1 MSWDMEVDL
10 LAVGAGACGLAA
22 AIAAHDEGLQAAVV
36 EKLERPGGNTA
47 LSTGSVP
54 GAGSRFQ
61 RAAGI
66 EDSVERML
74 ADYRRVAGEHDVPE
88 VMQRLIEI
96 SAPLCEWLVDRVEA
110 QMSIIT
116 DYAHVGHSVPRLH
129 APRSRRGRD
138 LLEDLLR
145 AVEKRDIPLATGN
158 GVKELVTDA
167 RGAPIGA
174 IVSGARAAE
183 TRIGAKKIVLA
194 CNGFAANAD
203 LVREYCGEIAGA
215 QYFGALGSTGEAVLW
230 GRRLDAALGN
240 MGAYQGYAAVSYPHG
255 QLLSWTTLEKGGIL
269 VNEQGERFGNEGLGY
284 SGFAK
289 VVLAQEG
296 REPHRQAKIFAVFD
310 DRICRHAQR
319 EEEFKELLD
328 YGGIK
333 PLEPSEPLRKTI
345 EAYNAAARGE
355 RPDPFGRTAFEMAP
369 LQAPYWTAQVV
380 PGLFHT
386 QGGLRTDADARVL
399 SRAGKPIPNLFA
411 GGGAAAGISGRSGA
425 LGYLSGNG
433 LLSALGLGYLAGRAA
448 AAEIRRGEV

>member
-1 MSWDMEVDL
+1 MNWDMEVDL

-22 AIAAHDEGLQAAVV
+22 AIAGHDEGLQAAVV

-61 RAAGI
+61 REAGI
-66 EDSVERML
+66 RDSVETML
-74 ADYRRVAGEHDVPE
+74 ADYQRVAGPHDVPE
-88 VMQRLIEI
+88 VMRRLVEI
-96 SAPLCEWLVDRVEA
+96 SAPLCEWLVDRVGA
-110 QMSIIT
+110 RMSIIT

-129 APRSRRGRD
+129 APKSRRGRD
-138 LLEDLLR
+138 LLEDLLK
-145 AVEKRDIPLATGN
+145 AAESRDIPLAAGN
-158 GVKELVTDA
+158 GVKELIADSSGVLA
-167 RGAPIGA
+167 GALVG
-174 IVSGARAAE
+174 GARTSE
-183 TRIGAKKIVLA
+183 TRIRAKKIVLA
-194 CNGFAANAD
+194 CNGFAANAG

-230 GRRLDAALGN
+230 GRRLDAALAN
-240 MGAYQGYAAVSYPHG
+240 MGAYQGYAAVAYPHG
-255 QLLSWTTLEKGGIL
+255 QLLSWTTIEKGGIL
-269 VNEQGERFGNEGLGY
+269 VDENGGRFGNEGLGY

-289 VVLAQEG
+289 VVLAQAG
-296 REPHRQAKIFAVFD
+296 KVFAVFD
-310 DRICRHAQR
+310 DRICRVAQR

-333 PLEPSEPLRKTI
+333 PLDASPALKRTI

-355 RPDPFGRTAFEMAP
+355 HPDPFGRTSFAMAP
-369 LQAPYWTAQVV
+369 LQPPFWTAQVV

-386 QGGLRTDADARVL
+386 QGGLKTDADGRVL
-399 SRAGKPIPNLFA
+399 SRAGTPIRNLFA

-433 LLSALGLGYLAGRAA
+433 LLSAIGLGYLSGRAA
-448 AAEIRRGEV
+448 AAEIRRGGA